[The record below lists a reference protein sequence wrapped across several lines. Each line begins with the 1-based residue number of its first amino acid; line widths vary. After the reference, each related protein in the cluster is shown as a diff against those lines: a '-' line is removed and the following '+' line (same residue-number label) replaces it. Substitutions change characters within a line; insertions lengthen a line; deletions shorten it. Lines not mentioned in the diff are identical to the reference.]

1 MARERYLWND
11 DGEEPI
17 RKAVSELPPPTKKDK
32 RKNFWHYYRF
42 HFIAGA
48 LVVIFFGAM
57 IWDISSNKDPDYS
70 SDRRCYPI
78 VIASEKWLVPD

>member
-57 IWDISSNKDPDYS
+57 IWDISSN
-70 SDRRCYPI
+70 RGH
-78 VIASEKWLVPD
+78 